1 MYQQKASKVNP
12 VRNSSG
18 AFPPARSSRLGG
30 ISETGEADQP
40 LAENPSKIILKS
52 QPEAG
57 QPLADNSDVDPIR
70 KLYFSNGVNET
81 TSNGAKTKIAIFD
94 LTGCEGCE
102 FHLLSLDELLLDF
115 FQNFEITNWRLLS
128 EKEREDFDIAFIEG
142 AVTTKEQI
150 NLLKR
155 IRETSK
161 IVVAL
166 GACAISGNVFAQLD
180 PQKRKKLA
188 AKIYDKNYRLKAEF
202 LEPVEKFI
210 KVDEKIPGCPPDIE
224 LFKNLLEKLKKE
236 KIVSK
241 IKKVTPPD
249 FTSKIEG
256 HGVLKI
262 NFKKKQAKFEVEES
276 ERLVEGLLLGKD
288 FEQAPFITSRI
299 CGICPIAHNLCSWSA
314 LENALEIKISQEI
327 IVLRKILL
335 CGQIIK
341 SHLLHL
347 FFLVLPDYAGV
358 KGSVELCKKYP
369 AEFHLMLNLK
379 RVSDKILETI
389 GGSSAFPSN
398 TMLGGF
404 RNPPKI
410 DELLVIKNSIF
421 EVIDEAQDLIKLFA
435 SLETPNLKVN
445 TVFAHILPSENS
457 YPFYPGRFPQAIKEI
472 VRKGSTAKI
481 GVLKDGKIIKVGA
494 LARLSHFSKV
504 LQPKAKK
511 AFQELQLD
519 FNNPFH
525 NNLAQAI
532 EILHFLE
539 ETINLIEEI
548 SEKDLKK
555 SRGIEKVNLPSK
567 IVFGSSCLEAPRGIL
582 FHQVKINSQGKIID
596 YNIIPPTQINLAS
609 LEKEIRELVKKR
621 GGVSP
626 WQIKKQVKQLIRAF
640 DPCITCAVH

>member
-1 MYQQKASKVNP
+1 M
-12 VRNSSG
+12 
-18 AFPPARSSRLGG
+18 
-30 ISETGEADQP
+30 T
-40 LAENPSKIILKS
+40 
-52 QPEAG
+52 
-57 QPLADNSDVDPIR
+57 
-70 KLYFSNGVNET
+70 
-81 TSNGAKTKIAIFD
+81 KTKIAIFD

-102 FHLLSLDELLLDF
+102 FHLLSLDEFLLDF
-115 FQNFEITNWRLLS
+115 FQDFEITNWRLLS
-128 EKEREDFDIAFIEG
+128 EKEPADFDIAFIEG

-150 NLLKR
+150 NLLKQ

-224 LFKNLLEKLKKE
+224 LFKNLLEKIKKE

-241 IKKVTPPD
+241 IKKVTLPD

-262 NFKKKQAKFEVEES
+262 NFKEKRAEFEVEES
-276 ERLVEGLLLGKD
+276 ERLVEGLLLGRD

-314 LENALEIKISQEI
+314 LENALEIKISQETI
-327 IVLRKILL
+327 ILRKILL
-335 CGQIIK
+335 CGQILK

-358 KGSVELCKKYP
+358 KSSIELSKKYP

-379 RVSDKILETI
+379 RVSDKILKVV

-421 EVIDEAQDLIKLFA
+421 EVIDEAQDLIKLF
-435 SLETPNLKVN
+435 STIKTPSLKVN
-445 TVFAHILPSENS
+445 TRFKTITPAQGFYPS
-457 YPFYPGRFPQAIKEI
+457 YPGNFSQSIKEI
-472 VRKGSTAKI
+472 VKKDSSAKL
-481 GVLKDGKIIKVGA
+481 GVLKGGKIIKVGA

-504 LQPKAKK
+504 LHPKAKK
-511 AFQELQLD
+511 VFQKLQLD
-519 FNNPFH
+519 LNNPFN

-555 SRGIEKVNLPSK
+555 SKGIEKKDLSLK
-567 IVFGSSCLEAPRGIL
+567 TLSGRSCLEAPRGIL
-582 FHQVKINSQGKIID
+582 SHQVKIDSQGKIID
-596 YNIIPPTQINLAS
+596 YNIIPPTQINLVS
-609 LEKEIRELVKKR
+609 LEKEMQELVKKK
-621 GGVSP
+621 GISP
-626 WQIKKQVKQLIRAF
+626 RQIKKQVDQLIRAF

>member
-1 MYQQKASKVNP
+1 M
-12 VRNSSG
+12 
-18 AFPPARSSRLGG
+18 
-30 ISETGEADQP
+30 T
-40 LAENPSKIILKS
+40 
-52 QPEAG
+52 
-57 QPLADNSDVDPIR
+57 
-70 KLYFSNGVNET
+70 
-81 TSNGAKTKIAIFD
+81 KTKIAIFD

-102 FHLLSLDELLLDF
+102 FHLLSLDEFLLDF
-115 FQNFEITNWRLLS
+115 FQDFEITNWRLLS
-128 EKEREDFDIAFIEG
+128 EKDPADFDIAFIEG

-150 NLLKR
+150 NLLKQ

-224 LFKNLLEKLKKE
+224 LFKNLLEKIKKE

-262 NFKKKQAKFEVEES
+262 NFKEKRAEFEVEES
-276 ERLVEGLLLGKD
+276 ERLVEGLLLGRD

-314 LENALEIKISQEI
+314 LENALEIKISQETI
-327 IVLRKILL
+327 ILRKILL
-335 CGQIIK
+335 CGQILK

-358 KGSVELCKKYP
+358 KSSIELSKKYP

-379 RVSDKILETI
+379 RVSDKILKVV

-421 EVIDEAQDLIKLFA
+421 EVIDEAQDLIKLF
-435 SLETPNLKVN
+435 STIKTPSLKVN
-445 TVFAHILPSENS
+445 TRFKTITPAQGFYPS
-457 YPFYPGRFPQAIKEI
+457 YPGNFSQSIKEI
-472 VRKGSTAKI
+472 VKKDSSAKL
-481 GVLKDGKIIKVGA
+481 GVLKGGKIIKVGA
-494 LARLSHFSKV
+494 LARLSHLSKV
-504 LQPKAKK
+504 LHPKAKK
-511 AFQELQLD
+511 VFQKLQLD
-519 FNNPFH
+519 LNNPFN

-555 SRGIEKVNLPSK
+555 SKGIEKKDLSLK
-567 IVFGSSCLEAPRGIL
+567 TLSGRSCLEAPRDTL
-582 FHQVKINSQGKIID
+582 SHQVKIDSQGKIID
-596 YNIIPPTQINLAS
+596 YNIIPPTQINLVS
-609 LEKEIRELVKKR
+609 LEKEMQELVKKK
-621 GGVSP
+621 GISP
-626 WQIKKQVKQLIRAF
+626 RQIKKQVDQLIRAF

>member
-1 MYQQKASKVNP
+1 M
-12 VRNSSG
+12 
-18 AFPPARSSRLGG
+18 
-30 ISETGEADQP
+30 T
-40 LAENPSKIILKS
+40 
-52 QPEAG
+52 
-57 QPLADNSDVDPIR
+57 
-70 KLYFSNGVNET
+70 
-81 TSNGAKTKIAIFD
+81 KTKIAIFD

-102 FHLLSLDELLLDF
+102 FHLLSLDEFLLDF
-115 FQNFEITNWRLLS
+115 FQDFEITNWRLLS
-128 EKEREDFDIAFIEG
+128 EKEPADFDIAFIEG

-150 NLLKR
+150 NLLKQ

-224 LFKNLLEKLKKE
+224 LFKNLLEKIKKE

-262 NFKKKQAKFEVEES
+262 NFKEKRAEFEVEES
-276 ERLVEGLLLGKD
+276 ERLVEGLLLGRD

-314 LENALEIKISQEI
+314 LENALEIKISQETI
-327 IVLRKILL
+327 ILRKILL
-335 CGQIIK
+335 CGQILK

-358 KGSVELCKKYP
+358 KSSIELSKKYP

-379 RVSDKILETI
+379 RVSDKILKVV

-421 EVIDEAQDLIKLFA
+421 EVIDEAQDLIKLF
-435 SLETPNLKVN
+435 STIKTPSLKVN
-445 TVFAHILPSENS
+445 TRFKTITPAQGFYPS
-457 YPFYPGRFPQAIKEI
+457 YPGNFSQLIKEI
-472 VRKGSTAKI
+472 VKKDSSAKL
-481 GVLKDGKIIKVGA
+481 GVLKGGKIIKVGA

-504 LQPKAKK
+504 LHPKAKK
-511 AFQELQLD
+511 VFQKLQLD
-519 FNNPFH
+519 LNNPFN

-555 SRGIEKVNLPSK
+555 SKGIEKKDLSLK
-567 IVFGSSCLEAPRGIL
+567 TLSGRSCLEAPRGTL
-582 FHQVKINSQGKIID
+582 SHQVKIDSQGKIID
-596 YNIIPPTQINLAS
+596 YNIIPPTQINLVS
-609 LEKEIRELVKKR
+609 LEKEMQELVKKK
-621 GGVSP
+621 GISP
-626 WQIKKQVKQLIRAF
+626 RQIKKQVDQLIRAF